1 MDNLGVFEKIVN
13 GELPEAPIT
22 KLLGWNFLEFDDL
35 QQVIKVE
42 MQARPEFINPAG
54 FIHGGMLAAM
64 LDETLSPALAATL
77 GPGEFAPTLEIKV
90 NFISPAKVGRVLG
103 TGRVVSRGRS
113 ICSWKGNFRT
123 SRGISSRP
131 LWRLRRS
138 DARVGDTAGTLT
150 RPLFERSGRLVN
162 AVVCKGS
169 KQTLPERPLL
179 AQSGRSLVRRCHLW
193 ANLEEPEANSA
204 GLSSRGYRR
213 SHDLL
218 PRGQDRAWSR

>member
-1 MDNLGVFEKIVN
+1 MHGRPGFFAKIVK

-22 KLLGWNFLEFDDL
+22 KLLGWKFLEFDAS

-103 TGRVVSRGRS
+103 TGRIVSRGRS
-113 ICSWKGNFRT
+113 ICFMEGQLHDEHGN
-123 SRGISSRP
+123 
-131 LWRLRRS
+131 
-138 DARVGDTAGTLT
+138 
-150 RPLFERSGRLVN
+150 
-162 AVVCKGS
+162 
-169 KQTLPERPLL
+169 LL
-179 AQSGRSLVRRCHLW
+179 ATAMATSKIGRQSW
-193 ANLEEPEANSA
+193 
-204 GLSSRGYRR
+204 
-213 SHDLL
+213 
-218 PRGQDRAWSR
+218 

>member
-1 MDNLGVFEKIVN
+1 MDDLGFFSKIVK

-22 KLLGWNFLEFDDL
+22 KLLGWKFIKFDDS

-54 FIHGGMLAAM
+54 FIHGGM

-113 ICSWKGNFRT
+113 ICFMEGQLQDEQGN
-123 SRGISSRP
+123 
-131 LWRLRRS
+131 
-138 DARVGDTAGTLT
+138 
-150 RPLFERSGRLVN
+150 
-162 AVVCKGS
+162 
-169 KQTLPERPLL
+169 LL
-179 AQSGRSLVRRCHLW
+179 ATAMATSKIGR
-193 ANLEEPEANSA
+193 
-204 GLSSRGYRR
+204 
-213 SHDLL
+213 
-218 PRGQDRAWSR
+218 QT